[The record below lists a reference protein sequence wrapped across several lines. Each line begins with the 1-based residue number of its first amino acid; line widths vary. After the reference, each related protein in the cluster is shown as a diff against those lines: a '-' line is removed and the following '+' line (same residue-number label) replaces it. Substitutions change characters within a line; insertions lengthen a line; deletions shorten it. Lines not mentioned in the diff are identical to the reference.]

1 MSYERKDGDISIF
14 RNEYKKK
21 ETQPDYRGS
30 ALIDGMEF
38 QVSLWTKN
46 STKGEFF
53 AGRIEIK
60 LDEIMPKPVVRV
72 EPKPAERVMPE
83 PADYETPVVDDD
95 QLPF

>member
-1 MSYERKDGDISIF
+1 MSYERKNGDISIF

-21 ETQPDYRGS
+21 ENQPDYRGS

-53 AGRIEIK
+53 AGRIELKVDGI
-60 LDEIMPKPVVRV
+60 EPSARV
-72 EPKPAERVMPE
+72 DPKPATEVE
-83 PADYETPVVDDD
+83 QDDL
-95 QLPF
+95 LPF